1 VGRAATLEHY
11 SLQMSSPSWRPTN
24 VDDDFRFAQ
33 FFPQALIL
41 ALQFLILIVERAALG
56 LGATLLR
63 CQ

>member
-1 VGRAATLEHY
+1 L
-11 SLQMSSPSWRPTN
+11 N

-33 FFPQALIL
+33 FFPQVLIL

-56 LGATLLR
+56 LGATFLR